1 MPTRVCFV
9 CLGNICRSPT
19 AEAIFRKLVADSG
32 LADAFVAESAGTGD
46 WHLGEAPDARSVAAA
61 SARGVVVEGRAAQ
74 FTAESFD
81 RYDYVLAM
89 DTSNRTNL
97 RRMAR
102 GDADRA
108 KIHLLRDFDASS
120 PSGSNVPD
128 PYYGGADGFDGVFE
142 ICLAACEGLLD
153 RLRAGEPPAP

>member
-19 AEAIFRKLVADSG
+19 AEAIFRKLVTDRG
-32 LADAFVAESAGTGD
+32 DADAFVIESAGTGD
-46 WHLGEAPDARSVAAA
+46 WHLGEPPDGRSVAAA
-61 SARGVVVEGRAAQ
+61 AARDVVVGGRAAQ
-74 FTAESFD
+74 FTAKSFD
-81 RYDYVLAM
+81 RFDYVLAM

-102 GDADRA
+102 GDDDRR
-108 KIHLLRDFDASS
+108 KIHLLRDFDAKS
-120 PSGSNVPD
+120 PSGSDVPD

-153 RLRAGEPPAP
+153 RLDSEREGDS